1 MQTLDFNQVLDNVDS
16 LSLDEQE
23 MLIEI
28 IRKRL
33 IEAKRDQIAANIA
46 QAKLDYESGNVFR
59 GSVDEIMAEIT
70 ANVPSP
76 QIQLTTS
83 TVTP

>member
-33 IEAKRDQIAANIA
+33 IEARREQIAANIA

-76 QIQLTTS
+76 QIQTTTS

>member
-1 MQTLDFNQVLDNVDS
+1 MQTLDFNQVLDNVDA
-16 LSLDEQE
+16 LSWDEQE

-33 IEAKRDQIAANIA
+33 IEAKREQIAANIA

-59 GSVDEIMAEIT
+59 GSVDEIMAELT
-70 ANVPSP
+70 A
-76 QIQLTTS
+76 
-83 TVTP
+83 

>member
-1 MQTLDFNQVLDNVDS
+1 MQTLDFNQVLDNVDA
-16 LSLDEQE
+16 LSWDEQE

-33 IEAKRDQIAANIA
+33 IEAKREQIAANIA

-76 QIQLTTS
+76 QIQPTTS
-83 TVTP
+83 IVTP